1 MKQYYTPEIED
12 IRVGYECEFTPSSES
27 KDGGKN
33 WIIHWKSVV
42 VDSKNIQYLFGANA
56 FDQVRVPYLT
66 KEQIEAEGWILKTKS
81 IDLWFESDIEKANS
95 LQDFYKYKCYKL
107 FLNYGIHD
115 HKLKIKGDFTG
126 GCNFEKSDTLFEGFC
141 PSINEYRTICKLL
154 NIK

>member
-1 MKQYYTPEIED
+1 MEQYYTPEIED

-56 FDQVRVPYLT
+56 FNQVRVPYLT
-66 KEQIEAEGWILKTKS
+66 KEQIEAEGWERYKKNIGGLEYS
-81 IDLWFESDIEKANS
+81 IV
-95 LQDFYKYKCYKL
+95 FYKNTIEIYEM
-107 FLNYGIHD
+107 D
-115 HKLKIKGDFTG
+115 ETG
-126 GCNFEKSDTLFEGFC
+126 YRVCKYNGNC
-141 PSINEYRTICKLL
+141 PSINEFRTICKLL